1 MHFSVDY
8 TKPNNENPVFEEN
21 KQFSGRNSKRSLT
34 MKTEAKTQPMNNF
47 FMPHHEE
54 NEPRRNSTSLEKKI
68 AEKAFPE
75 LEKSQSLNLPT
86 RVIHVRGLDIK
97 ETKLIYLIN
106 LFSNF
111 GNVKKIIFFKEIGV
125 ALIEFTLKDFAG
137 MAVNYLNEQ
146 IVFGQQLQVY

>member
-1 MHFSVDY
+1 
-8 TKPNNENPVFEEN
+8 
-21 KQFSGRNSKRSLT
+21 
-34 MKTEAKTQPMNNF
+34 MKTEAKTQPMNRF

-54 NEPRRNSTSLEKKI
+54 NEQRRDTTSLEKKI
-68 AEKAFPE
+68 TEKSFPE
-75 LEKSQSLNLPT
+75 LEKSQSFNLPT

-137 MAVNYLNEQ
+137 MAINYLNEQ
-146 IVFGQQLQVY
+146 IFFGQQLQVN